1 MNKLLLNISALVLL
15 LMSTQMHAQ
24 STGAYV
30 GFGLGA
36 STLDEMSDTSKTD
49 DLGFAGRVLAGYQ
62 FNEYW
67 GVEGSYARLH
77 TQNYFL
83 NDYSWINF
91 DYKLAALGVV
101 GKLYLPLN
109 ERFNLNVSLGVAELF
124 SDIDAASIYDET
136 THLTESSEAFVAAI
150 GAGVGFNLTAHLK
163 TTFDLM
169 VYGQREGDESHLTVP
184 GATLLAAGLVYQF

>member
-1 MNKLLLNISALVLL
+1 MNKSLLNISAFVLL
-15 LMSTQMHAQ
+15 LMSTPMHAA

-36 STLDEMSDTSKTD
+36 STLEELSDASKTD
-49 DLGFAGRVLAGYQ
+49 DFGFAGRVLAGYN

-77 TQNYFL
+77 TQNYIL
-83 NDYSWINF
+83 NGYSWINF
-91 DYKLAALGVV
+91 DYKLAALGIV

-109 ERFNLNVSLGVAELF
+109 ERFNLNISLGGAELF
-124 SDIDAASIYDET
+124 SDIDATSIYDT
-136 THLTESSEAFVAAI
+136 TAHLTESSEAFVAVV
-150 GAGVGFNLTAHLK
+150 GAGAAFKLTDHLK

-184 GATLLAAGLVYQF
+184 GASLLAAGLVYQF